1 MKNFKFAIMGA
12 GNIANKFCDAVKRME
27 DCEVAAVAS
36 KSMDRAENFAEKNG
50 IKAAYD
56 SYEKMLAEEKP
67 DCVYIAVTQDAH
79 FALCM
84 LCLDYKTPVLCEK
97 AMFLNS
103 AQAEEV
109 FTRAEKEKVF
119 VMEAMWSRFLP
130 AVKMAKQWME
140 EGKIGTPSF
149 IDTAIGFLAP
159 VDKDNRYYSPK
170 LGGGAAYDITVYAYE
185 LTTFMIER
193 PAEDV
198 QVSAVWSDTGVD
210 ISDQV
215 TIRYPGLLASLRT
228 SFAAALR
235 EWRFTAARGK

>member
-1 MKNFKFAIMGA
+1 MKNFRFAIMGA
-12 GNIANKFCDAVKRME
+12 GNIANKFCDAVKRMG

-36 KSMDRAENFAEKNG
+36 KSMERAQGFAEKNG

-79 FALCM
+79 YALCM

-109 FTRAEKEKVF
+109 LSRAEKEKVF

-130 AVKMAKQWME
+130 AIKMAKQWMD

-149 IDTAIGFLAP
+149 RPLTRTTGITALSSAEELPTIL
-159 VDKDNRYYSPK
+159 RYMPMNSQP
-170 LGGGAAYDITVYAYE
+170 
-185 LTTFMIER
+185 
-193 PAEDV
+193 
-198 QVSAVWSDTGVD
+198 S
-210 ISDQV
+210 
-215 TIRYPGLLASLRT
+215 
-228 SFAAALR
+228 
-235 EWRFTAARGK
+235 

>member
-103 AQAEEV
+103 AQAE
-109 FTRAEKEKVF
+109 
-119 VMEAMWSRFLP
+119 
-130 AVKMAKQWME
+130 
-140 EGKIGTPSF
+140 
-149 IDTAIGFLAP
+149 
-159 VDKDNRYYSPK
+159 
-170 LGGGAAYDITVYAYE
+170 
-185 LTTFMIER
+185 
-193 PAEDV
+193 
-198 QVSAVWSDTGVD
+198 
-210 ISDQV
+210 
-215 TIRYPGLLASLRT
+215 
-228 SFAAALR
+228 
-235 EWRFTAARGK
+235 